1 ITPSSESILLWWW
14 FFGGYTYLLP
24 GSPRCEP
31 GEQLVALIEG
41 EIREAHHEA
50 CAGTTPCGPLGQQPC
65 RAERGAAR
73 RGPEQSRGARRRGPG
88 GPGEQHA
95 AGDPGAA
102 AGRAAGDRQPGA
114 GR

>member
-1 ITPSSESILLWWW
+1 MLTLFSPFRAKINHPFIGVD
-14 FFGGYTYLLP
+14 FVVVVVFGGYTYLLP

-88 GPGEQHA
+88 GP
-95 AGDPGAA
+95 
-102 AGRAAGDRQPGA
+102 
-114 GR
+114 